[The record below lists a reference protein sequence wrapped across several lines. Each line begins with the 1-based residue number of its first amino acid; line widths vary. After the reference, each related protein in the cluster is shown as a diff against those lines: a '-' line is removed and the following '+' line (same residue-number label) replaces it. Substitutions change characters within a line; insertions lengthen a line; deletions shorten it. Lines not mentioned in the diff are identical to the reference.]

1 MCKMAF
7 FDPPVLIRQV
17 LQSPDFREKGGVGR
31 RFSVQQNC
39 GNRKTSLEEMIGL
52 QEHRRRSISFRP
64 TYAGLTSS
72 LLSSRS
78 GPLSTFC
85 LAFSLHKQWIFDGF
99 SCLRLMISG
108 LLESVLGE
116 NLACFNRFPK
126 QPTSSSWIGGGDMLT
141 SAFRN
146 SPVGVHT
153 QVKLI
158 CRPSNVMNRT
168 GGCFLKHTSGWIFMK
183 QNPLFVRFFM
193 FDHYL
198 ILIIFFSRFSFCS
211 NSILHD
217 FLGGPRIWK
226 GLETMGSN
234 LRTLGTACSS
244 CTAISACG
252 LQEFGLRLSW
262 LPCESLGERFVG
274 WFFPCI
280 LRKILNEERF
290 RSPESS
296 KLQGWYKSAFQKIDL
311 WRSSCNSVE

>member
-1 MCKMAF
+1 MGF
-7 FDPPVLIRQV
+7 HVW
-17 LQSPDFREKGGVGR
+17 GWW
-31 RFSVQQNC
+31 
-39 GNRKTSLEEMIGL
+39 SLG
-52 QEHRRRSISFRP
+52 
-64 TYAGLTSS
+64 
-72 LLSSRS
+72 
-78 GPLSTFC
+78 C
-85 LAFSLHKQWIFDGF
+85 W
-99 SCLRLMISG
+99 
-108 LLESVLGE
+108 
-116 NLACFNRFPK
+116 NRFWAK
-126 QPTSSSWIGGGDMLT
+126 TWHVSTVSQNKSSSSWIGGGDMLT

-168 GGCFLKHTSGWIFMK
+168 GGCFLQHTSGWIFMK

-198 ILIIFFSRFSFCS
+198 ILIIYFSRFSFCS

-274 WFFPCI
+274 WFFHGF

-296 KLQGWYKSAFQKIDL
+296 KLQGWYKWLSRKLTCEGVPVTQWSNCCVEKWDAWYVYVVNIYLKIQSFYEDEVGSIDADL
-311 WRSSCNSVE
+311 RRRCMEAKWVWLDRDR